1 MRVKL
6 PKKASVQLIKRV
18 EKLKDSISS
27 GTIKFRSTQR
37 YNYRTLAIGH
47 CERVVLIGDILHV
60 FSKHSD
66 YERFI
71 NQPRII

>member
-18 EKLKDSISS
+18 EKLKESISN
-27 GTIKFRSTQR
+27 GTVKFRNTQR
-37 YNYRTLAIGH
+37 YSYRTLAIGY
-47 CERVVLIGDILHV
+47 CERVVLVGDILHV

-71 NQPRII
+71 NQPRIV